1 MTTADLQLLWSSSLL
16 MVRTPHAF
24 FVQLFVCADSMRCCA
39 VLCCS
44 DKLYES
50 SAGALL
56 ANDRTRTLL
65 HGIRSGCIGHVQN
78 HGHNHGHSSSHG
90 ASHHQQQQSEPQ
102 QQQQQQQ
109 QQPPPVG
116 MFGFSTLAFLASQV
130 AGGMR
135 QQAAQ
140 HKQHQESEQRGVET
154 AQLVEQHPE
163 HAIPKSR
170 LLVPDIPSGTLV
182 LALNLGAYWMITK
195 QARRSSMGGSM
206 TG

>member
-1 MTTADLQLLWSSSLL
+1 
-16 MVRTPHAF
+16 
-24 FVQLFVCADSMRCCA
+24 

-50 SAGALL
+50 SSGVLL
-56 ANDRTRTLL
+56 AQDRTRTLL
-65 HGIRSGCIGHVQN
+65 NGIHNGWLGPLHK
-78 HGHNHGHSSSHG
+78 HHNHHSSSS
-90 ASHHQQQQSEPQ
+90 SHSAPRDAQQQQHSEP
-102 QQQQQQQ
+102 
-109 QQPPPVG
+109 QPPPVG
-116 MFGFSTLAFLASQV
+116 MFGISTIAFLASQV

-140 HKQHQESEQRGVET
+140 HKQQESQQRAVET
-154 AQLVEQHPE
+154 AQFVEQHPE

-195 QARRSSMGGSM
+195 QARRSSMGGTM